1 MPLLEQVLKQNPET
15 VKVVFKNMPLKNHQ
29 MAEPAALAALAAGEQ
44 NKFWE
49 YHDLLFAESKI
60 NPDSLK
66 KNAEKLGL
74 DLERFERDMKSPAI
88 LAKLNKDTSEAN
100 TLGITGTPTVFVNGR
115 LLNERSVEGIQ
126 RQIDEV
132 LRDKKSQ

>member
-60 NPDSLK
+60 KPDSLK
-66 KNAEKLGL
+66 KIAEKLGL
-74 DLERFERDMKSPAI
+74 DLDRFEKDMKSPTI
-88 LAKLNKDTSEAN
+88 LAKLTKDASEAN

-115 LLNERSVEGIQ
+115 LINEKSVEGIQ

-132 LRDKKSQ
+132 LQDKKSQ

>member
-1 MPLLEQVLKQNPET
+1 MLKQNPET

-49 YHDLLFAESKI
+49 YHDLLFAEPKI

-66 KNAEKLGL
+66 KIAEKLGL
-74 DLERFERDMKSPAI
+74 DLDRFEKDMKSPAI
-88 LAKLNKDTSEAN
+88 LAKLTKDTSEAN
-100 TLGITGTPTVFVNGR
+100 NLGITGTPTVFVNGR
-115 LLNERSVEGIQ
+115 LLNERSVEGMQ
-126 RQIDEV
+126 RQIDEA
-132 LRDKKSQ
+132 LQAKKSQ